1 MEYNNHSIIQEDVNS
16 LVLLKLHEKLL
27 AKDWLAMKTFYF
39 SYLSVHIYMWRKYK
53 MHVPGGSNQ
62 LSK

>member
-39 SYLSVHIYMWRKYK
+39 SYLSVHIYM
-53 MHVPGGSNQ
+53 
-62 LSK
+62 